1 VARPLEF
8 SHSQDPI
15 RTSAIFIFRGSAIFI
30 FRGYVIIDG
39 DDVAKAKK
47 KQEALAEHV
56 ASHPEDAGLTVDDFD
71 WIERTVIRPRV
82 LTDG

>member
-1 VARPLEF
+1 MKPNAFRIERMLEKLEAALV
-8 SHSQDPI
+8 PPE
-15 RTSAIFIFRGSAIFI
+15 RKVLR
-30 FRGYVIIDG
+30 VIIDG